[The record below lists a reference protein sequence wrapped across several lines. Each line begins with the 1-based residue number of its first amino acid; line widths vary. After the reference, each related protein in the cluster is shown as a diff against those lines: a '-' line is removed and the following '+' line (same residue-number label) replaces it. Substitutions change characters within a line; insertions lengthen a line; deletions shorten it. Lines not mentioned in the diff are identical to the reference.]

1 MMPLFETYQ
10 SALLAMLIII
20 ITAII
25 QSLVAM
31 KVKAARPGAIPGK
44 IDPELSHES
53 FVYRA
58 HRTFMNTLENTP
70 IMLATG
76 FVAILSGTDAYWTG
90 LLLWI
95 YAVSRILHMILYYAI
110 ATEKNPSPRSFPF
123 LAGFTANVVLAGM
136 VMVRLL

>member
-1 MMPLFETYQ
+1 MPLFETYH
-10 SALLAMLIII
+10 SSLLAILIII
-20 ITAII
+20 VTAII

-31 KVKAARPGAIPGK
+31 KVKASRPGAIPGK
-44 IDPELSHES
+44 IDPQLGHES

-70 IMLATG
+70 MMLATG
-76 FVAILSGTDAYWTG
+76 FLAILSGTDPHWTA

-123 LAGFTANVVLAGM
+123 LAGFIANVVLAGM
-136 VMVRLL
+136 VATQLL

>member
-1 MMPLFETYQ
+1 MPLFETYH
-10 SALLAMLIII
+10 SSLIAILIII

-31 KVKAARPGAIPGK
+31 KVKASRPGAIPGK
-44 IDPELSHES
+44 IDPNLSHES
-53 FVYRA
+53 FVFRA

-76 FVAILSGTDAYWTG
+76 FIAILSGTDTFWTA

-95 YAVSRILHMILYYAI
+95 YAVSRILHMILYYVI
-110 ATEKNPSPRSFPF
+110 VTEKNPSPRSFPF
-123 LAGFTANVVLAGM
+123 LAGFMANVVLAGM
-136 VMVRLL
+136 VAVQLVF